1 MYVIKESYN
10 KIRIILWER
19 NILLYYKY
27 EKESTTRSLDVVR
40 SLPIVPYFP
49 HTSFSMDS
57 ETNNIS

>member
-10 KIRIILWER
+10 KIRPILRER

-27 EKESTTRSLDVVR
+27 EKESTTRCLDVLR
-40 SLPIVPYFP
+40 SLPIVPFFP

-57 ETNNIS
+57 EINNLF